1 MIKKL
6 KWHNHYS
13 LGNLELNFTRTDG
26 AVYNTIIL
34 AGENGTGKTTI
45 LETLSNFL
53 NGQSIQP
60 FEYIEYEAGGADY
73 HIVPDGR
80 HGNVGFHKRTIVG
93 SDNYEAVHSGRGNS
107 EDRMK
112 SDVKDIRYYGF
123 AYSKARSGFNTG
135 PVVSITT
142 QQVDAEKFEP
152 DEQDNITRIKQL
164 IVDIEQ
170 QDDAS
175 WRAETLQKN
184 VSDQKYE
191 DFVIERSKG
200 YRFQKAF
207 NEFFGDVKYKG
218 IDNNSAQEKKIIFE
232 KHDRQI
238 SVDQLSTGEKQIV
251 FRGAHLLRNVNNIT
265 GGIVLIDEP
274 ELSMHPM
281 WQKKILQ
288 YYRGLFSK
296 NDGSQTVQM
305 IIATHSSY
313 VIQEALKNP
322 NDVLVI
328 VLQDNNGVI
337 EADEITAPSV
347 LPQIT
352 PAETNYMAFHVPTID
367 YHIELYGWLQR
378 KNNDLN
384 VKQCDDYI
392 KNQTQYDAS
401 KHSKPSSFTNNNG
414 HTTTYDTL
422 PTYIRNAIDHPDPS
436 RSFTDD
442 ELRMSIEL
450 LMELCK

>member
-6 KWHNHYS
+6 KWNDHYS
-13 LGNLELNFTRTDG
+13 LGNLELDFKKNGGT
-26 AVYNTIIL
+26 AYSTIVL

-45 LETLSNFL
+45 LETLSTFL
-53 NGQSIQP
+53 NGQSMKP
-60 FEYIEYEAGGADY
+60 FDYIEYEAAGADY
-73 HIVPDGR
+73 HIVPDLINCR
-80 HGNVGFHKRTIVG
+80 VGFHKRVIVG
-93 SDNYEAVHSGRGNS
+93 MEEYETINTGRNNN
-107 EDRMK
+107 EEVMRN
-112 SDVKDIRYYGF
+112 DVKDIRHYGF

-135 PVVSITT
+135 QVTSITT
-142 QQVDAEKFEP
+142 QQVDAEKYEP
-152 DEQDNITRIKQL
+152 DEQDNFTRIKQL

-170 QDDAS
+170 QDDAA

-191 DFVIERSKG
+191 NFVIERSKG

-218 IDNNSAQEKKIIFE
+218 IDNNSAQEKKILFE
-232 KHDRQI
+232 KHGRQI

-288 YYRGLFSK
+288 YYRGLFTK

-313 VIQEALKNP
+313 VIQEALKDQN
-322 NDVLVI
+322 NVLVI
-328 VLQDNNGVI
+328 VLQDENG
-337 EADEITAPSV
+337 EIKAERITTPGV

-378 KNNDLN
+378 KNGDLN
-384 VKQCDDYI
+384 VKRCDEHI
-392 KNQTQYDAS
+392 KNSQQYDSSKYS
-401 KHSKPSSFTNNNG
+401 KHSSFTNING

-422 PTYIRNAIDHPDPS
+422 PTYIRNAIDHPDPA
-436 RSFTDD
+436 RSFSDV
-442 ELRMSIEL
+442 ELKMSIEL
-450 LMELCK
+450 LKELCI

>member
-6 KWHNHYS
+6 KWNNHYS
-13 LGNLELNFTRTDG
+13 LGNLELNFRKDDG
-26 AVYNTIIL
+26 TAYNTIIL

-45 LETLSNFL
+45 LDTLSDFL
-53 NGQSIQP
+53 NGHSIQP
-60 FEYIEYEAGGADY
+60 FEYIEYGAGGVDY
-73 HIVPDGR
+73 HIVPDDR
-80 HGNVGFHKRTIVG
+80 NWMVGFHKRAIVG
-93 SDNYEAVHSGRGNS
+93 TEEYETVNTGRNNS
-107 EDRMK
+107 EDVMRN
-112 SDVKDIRYYGF
+112 DAKDIRHYGF
-123 AYSKARSGFNTG
+123 SYSKARSGFNTG
-135 PVVSITT
+135 QVKSITT

-152 DEQDNITRIKQL
+152 DDQDNFTRIKQL

-170 QDDAS
+170 QDDAA
-175 WRAETLQKN
+175 WRAETLQGN
-184 VSDQKYE
+184 VTDRKYE

-200 YRFQKAF
+200 YRFKKAF
-207 NEFFGDVKYKG
+207 NEFFGDVTYKG
-218 IDNNSAQEKKIIFE
+218 IDNSNAQEKKVIFE
-232 KHDRQI
+232 KHGKQI
-238 SVDQLSTGEKQIV
+238 SVDKLSTGEKQIV

-313 VIQEALKNP
+313 VIQEALKDQN
-322 NDVLVI
+322 NVLVI

-337 EADEITAPSV
+337 KAERITTPGI

-378 KNNDLN
+378 KNGDLN
-384 VKQCDDYI
+384 VKQCDDHI
-392 KNQTQYDAS
+392 KNSQQYDSS
-401 KHSKPSSFTNNNG
+401 KHSKPSLFTNNNG

-422 PTYIRNAIDHPDPS
+422 PTYIRNAIDHPNPS

-442 ELRMSIEL
+442 ELRISIEL

>member
-1 MIKKL
+1 MLKKL
-6 KWHNHYS
+6 RWNNHYS

-26 AVYNTIIL
+26 TAYNTIVL

-45 LETLSNFL
+45 LETLSTFL
-53 NGQSIQP
+53 NGLSIKP
-60 FEYIEYEAGGADY
+60 FEYIEYEAAGTDY
-73 HIVPDGR
+73 HIIPDNR
-80 HGNVGFHKRTIVG
+80 NWHAGFHKRAIVG
-93 SDNYEAVHSGRGNS
+93 TEEYEDVNTGRHNN
-107 EDRMK
+107 ENIMRNDA
-112 SDVKDIRYYGF
+112 KDIRHYGF

-135 PVVSITT
+135 QVKSITT
-142 QQVDAEKFEP
+142 LQVDAEKFEP
-152 DEQDNITRIKQL
+152 DEEDNFTRIKQL

-191 DFVIERSKG
+191 DFVIRRSKG

-218 IDNNSAQEKKIIFE
+218 IDNSSAQEKKVLFE
-232 KHDRQI
+232 KHGIPI

-288 YYRGLFSK
+288 YYRGLFTA
-296 NDGSQTVQM
+296 NDDLQTVQM

-313 VIQEALKNP
+313 VIQEALKDQDN
-322 NDVLVI
+322 VLVI

-337 EADEITAPSV
+337 EADRITAPGV

-378 KNNDLN
+378 KNGDLN

-392 KNQTQYDAS
+392 KSQTQYDPS
-401 KHSKPSSFTNNNG
+401 KHSKNSAYTNNG
-414 HTTTYDTL
+414 HTITYDTL
-422 PTYIRNAIDHPDPS
+422 PTYIRNAIDHPDPA
-436 RSFTDD
+436 RSFTDE
-442 ELRMSIEL
+442 ELKMSIEL
-450 LMELCK
+450 LMELCR